1 MKTKILVVGEDGPF
15 KDTFNFVISRDYI
28 AALTDA
34 GLMPM
39 LALDAKSAE
48 RYAEVCDG
56 LFLTGGPDIHCWRY
70 GDVYAD
76 ASHIRPMSRTRDEMD
91 FAACKAFL
99 AAGKP
104 VFGVGRGM
112 QVLNVALGGTLY
124 QDIPSQLKTTLVHS
138 QTEGRFEPSHSVTVV
153 ENTPLAAMTGGKTHM
168 VANSFH
174 HQAIKL
180 LGRGLAVMAY
190 ADDGVIEAV
199 YLPDKPHFRAYQW
212 HPERLQ
218 AIDADNLAIFTEFV
232 KACHHF

>member
-28 AALTDA
+28 AMLTDA

-124 QDIPSQLKTTLVHS
+124 QDVPEHPGAATA
-138 QTEGRFEPSHSVTVV
+138 GDAVTVRPEFGSHGV
-153 ENTPLAAMTGGKTHM
+153 VLAAESRLAALLGRELT
-168 VANSFH
+168 VNSCH
-174 HQAIKL
+174 HQAVKT
-180 LGRGLAVMAY
+180 LGAGLKAVGHAP
-190 ADDGVIEAV
+190 DGVIEAIEHET
-199 YLPDKPHFRAYQW
+199 LPVFGVQW
-212 HPERLQ
+212 HPERSEADPRLF
-218 AIDADNLAIFTEFV
+218 DAFGALCREV
-232 KACHHF
+232 SL